1 LHIFQIW
8 YGCGGLLNSIG
19 NKAREHIE
27 AAYGIPGN
35 LDKDQTADR
44 VRWLLSKGRFK
55 FSGIDYEV
63 CFCYSSGL
71 NAK

>member
-8 YGCGGLLNSIG
+8 YGHGGLLDSIG
-19 NKAREHIE
+19 NKAHERIE

-35 LDKDQTADR
+35 LDKDQITDR
-44 VRWLLSKGRFK
+44 VRWLLSKGHFK
-55 FSGIDYEV
+55 FGGIDYEV
-63 CFCYSSGL
+63 CFCYISEL